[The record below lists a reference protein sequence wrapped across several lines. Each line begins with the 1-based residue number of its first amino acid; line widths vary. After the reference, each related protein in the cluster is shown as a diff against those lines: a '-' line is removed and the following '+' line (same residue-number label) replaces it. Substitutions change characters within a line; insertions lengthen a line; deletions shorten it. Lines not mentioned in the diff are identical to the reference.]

1 MGKRLRV
8 GVMQRPAN
16 EVPPGIPRS
25 ELAVVPLRHP
35 ARWIAAGVVLY
46 IAAMVGYSAA
56 TNERF
61 EWGVAL
67 DYVFA
72 KPILEGLGFTLALTA
87 LVMISG
93 ILFGTLIAIMRLSA
107 SPILSSA
114 AWLYTWFFRGIPPLV
129 QLIFWYNLAAIY
141 PKIQIGLPFGSPF
154 FLLDANQLITP
165 AVAAILGLGLIE
177 TAYASEI
184 VRSGILSVDEGQSEA
199 ALALGMRPRLIMR
212 EILLPQAMRVIIPP
226 LGSQTIG
233 LLKATSI
240 VSVIAVDEL
249 FHAAQTIYARTF
261 ETIPLLI
268 TASLWYLF
276 ITTVLTIGQGYLEKH
291 FQRGSS
297 RHQRGGLLQ
306 RLRRS
311 KPGSPGEFV

>member
-61 EWGVAL
+61 EWGGAL

-249 FHAAQTIYARTF
+249 FHAAQTIYAR
-261 ETIPLLI
+261 
-268 TASLWYLF
+268 
-276 ITTVLTIGQGYLEKH
+276 
-291 FQRGSS
+291 
-297 RHQRGGLLQ
+297 
-306 RLRRS
+306 
-311 KPGSPGEFV
+311 